1 MKKQKIIVFGAGA
14 VGGFFGGLIAEN
26 TNHDVLFTAR
36 GTHYQAIKDNGLTIK
51 TITGQRTLKVEVTD
65 SLTEY
70 SGYADLIIVTVKAH
84 DTSPAIE
91 QLRPVIGT
99 HTQILTI
106 QNGLWSYE
114 KLSAQFGA
122 GKVIRGLCRIGVEVT
137 SPGVITH
144 SYLGVIVFGEDS
156 GAVTTRIDALEELFI
171 QSGIEYNI
179 SADIRRAVWKKFTW
193 NSIFNILSGILNVT
207 LDKLYANPET
217 IALCEQIACEI
228 QRLAAKDGV
237 TLTAKDMEWI
247 LSVSSTLGQFRT
259 STFQDRQKGK
269 PLEYDTFTG
278 YIVRLAEKYA
288 VPVPINSILLAMIKA
303 VNA

>member
-1 MKKQKIIVFGAGA
+1 MEKQKIIIFGAGA

-26 TNHDVLFTAR
+26 TNHNVLFTAR
-36 GTHYQAIKDNGLTIK
+36 GTHYQAIKHHGLTIK
-51 TITGQRTLKVEVTD
+51 TTTGQRTLQVEVTD
-65 SLTEY
+65 SLAEY
-70 SGYADLIIVTVKAH
+70 SGYADLILVTVKAH
-84 DTSPAIE
+84 DTDDAIE
-91 QLRPVIGT
+91 QLRPVVGT
-99 HTQILTI
+99 NTQILTI
-106 QNGLWSYE
+106 QNGLESYE

-122 GKVIRGLCRIGVEVT
+122 DRVIRGLCRIGVEVT

-156 GAVTTRIDALEELFI
+156 GAVTPRIEMLEELFI
-171 QSGIEYNI
+171 RSGIEYSI
-179 SADIRRAVWKKFTW
+179 SADIRRAAWKKFTW

-207 LDKLYANPET
+207 LDKLYANPESVS
-217 IALCEQIACEI
+217 LCEQIAREI
-228 QRLAAKDGV
+228 ELLARKDGV
-237 TLTAKDMEWI
+237 TLTPSDMEWI

-278 YIVRLAEKYA
+278 YIVRLAKKHA
-288 VPVPINSILLAMIKA
+288 VPVPVNSILLAMIKA